1 MPRGRKKSL
10 KFKLKADTFK
20 SIIGIVL
27 IFFSALSYVA
37 FVLPDYSVNST
48 INAVYRRFFGYT
60 AYLFPLVILFLG
72 LLLVGFRWRLLQ
84 ARIFFGVLSIVVSL
98 SALLHVFYSGK
109 EGYKVAV
116 RGDGGGLI
124 GYKLSQGLSDAIS
137 TYGAF
142 FVYALILLVGV
153 LLVTDVSTERVIEFV
168 NKLVDKVKGVKMP
181 SFKLNFPSTNSSI
194 ANTTPAT
201 IVEADAVV
209 INEEPKSQKVAQDTS
224 PVEILPPPS
233 EPASQ
238 KFNGALITTETGKT
252 ELTTLAP
259 AEKDPHSL
267 PYTNKVWEYPSHELL
282 VEAPHVTFDTNE
294 VKRRQKTIEETL
306 KSFGIRVDQ
315 AGYNVGP
322 TVTQYAYSVPPG
334 TRIAK
339 INNLQVDL
347 AMALESPTGSV
358 RLEIPIPG
366 RNAIGVEVPNLIK
379 SFVYFKDI
387 LQSDQMKAMK
397 SKIGVGLGKDVGG
410 MVRTYDISKMP
421 HLLVAGATG
430 SGKSVFLHSIM
441 FSILYRASPQEV
453 KFILIDP
460 KRVELLNYNGIPHL
474 ISPVI
479 TDMEKAPSAFRW
491 AVNEMT
497 RRYQLFEKARAR
509 NIDAYNEKSGF
520 QALPHII
527 IMVDELADLMVVDPS
542 SVEHSIVRLSQLSRA
557 TGIHMILTVQRPSTD
572 ILTGVIKANIPCRAA
587 FNVTSQ
593 VDSRVIID
601 QAGAEK
607 LVGRGDMLFVPPD
620 VSKPI
625 RIQGCWI
632 SDGEISKLV
641 DWLRNTGF
649 IPDYKEEV
657 LDTPD
662 EEKKLGATIDGK
674 EVDERYEEAKD
685 VVITTGKASTS
696 FLQRRLSLGYARAA
710 RIMDQLQE
718 NGVISAQEAGRER
731 QVLVSSNGNNRDL
744 DFIDNL
750 PEQ

>member
-1 MPRGRKKSL
+1 M
-10 KFKLKADTFK
+10 
-20 SIIGIVL
+20 
-27 IFFSALSYVA
+27 
-37 FVLPDYSVNST
+37 
-48 INAVYRRFFGYT
+48 
-60 AYLFPLVILFLG
+60 
-72 LLLVGFRWRLLQ
+72 Q
-84 ARIFFGVLSIVVSL
+84 ARIFIGILAVAISS

-109 EGYKVAV
+109 EAYKVAV

-142 FVYALILLVGV
+142 FVFGFILLAGV
-153 LLVTDVSTERVIEFV
+153 LLLSDISTERVIEFV
-168 NKLVDKVKGVKMP
+168 NNLVDKIKGVKMP
-181 SFKLNFPSTNSSI
+181 NLGLKLPALAKTAISTV
-194 ANTTPAT
+194 PAT
-201 IVEADAVV
+201 IIEADAVV
-209 INEEPKSQKVAQDTS
+209 INEEPKSVASKEVAQETS

-238 KFNGALITTETGKT
+238 KLNGALITTDKGKT

-259 AEKDPHSL
+259 TEKDPSSL
-267 PYTNKVWEYPSHELL
+267 PYSNKVWEYPPHDLL
-282 VEAPHVTFDTNE
+282 VEAPHTTFDTNE

-387 LQSDQMKAMK
+387 LDSDQMKAMK
-397 SKIGVGLGKDVGG
+397 SKISVGLGKDVGG
-410 MVRTYDISKMP
+410 MVRTYDIAKMP

-430 SGKSVFLHSIM
+430 SGKSVFLHSIL

-509 NIDAYNEKSGF
+509 NIDSYNEKSGF

-527 IMVDELADLMVVDPS
+527 IMVDELADLMVVDPA

-620 VSKPI
+620 VAKPI

-632 SDGEISKLV
+632 SDGEIGKLV

-662 EEKKLGATIDGK
+662 EEKKSGATIDGK

-718 NGVISAQEAGRER
+718 NGVISAQEAGRDR
-731 QVLVSSNGNNRDL
+731 QVLISSNGNNRDL

-750 PEQ
+750 PE